1 MMKRFFG
8 SFLIA
13 LIPVIALMFLYWVG
27 GREFVRSQALEQISV
42 ASMLCFFGAFSLAYF
57 CPSWDT
63 DE

>member
-27 GREFVRSQALEQISV
+27 GRDFVRSEALERISV
-42 ASMLCFFGAFSLAYF
+42 ASMMCFLGVFLAAYAS
-57 CPSWDT
+57 PLWRRN
-63 DE
+63 E